1 MITNL
6 ANLWAAQGW
15 LPRFPTPARALHAGG
30 FYRRESCHCPG
41 LPRVGAWTSLP
52 KRESISTCFDMD
64 LWPLWVPE
72 QIDDA
77 EVPQLE
83 FWTADGV
90 AIYTAW
96 GGSCWCP
103 TVQDG
108 AHCPGASRDLCNLQI
123 TDSAAQTPPVSVLWA
138 LLVSSVPSQQFGLF
152 TALIYPWKKRPVGD
166 LFISHNH
173 PETSICLRP
182 RTDTKQQWLWKHTN
196 KYWADTEGFSE

>member
-108 AHCPGASRDLCNLQI
+108 AHCPGASRDLCNSLQ
-123 TDSAAQTPPVSVLWA
+123 TALPRHRLSQCCGHCWWAVSR
-138 LLVSSVPSQQFGLF
+138 VSSLG
-152 TALIYPWKKRPVGD
+152 
-166 LFISHNH
+166 
-173 PETSICLRP
+173 CL
-182 RTDTKQQWLWKHTN
+182 LL
-196 KYWADTEGFSE
+196 